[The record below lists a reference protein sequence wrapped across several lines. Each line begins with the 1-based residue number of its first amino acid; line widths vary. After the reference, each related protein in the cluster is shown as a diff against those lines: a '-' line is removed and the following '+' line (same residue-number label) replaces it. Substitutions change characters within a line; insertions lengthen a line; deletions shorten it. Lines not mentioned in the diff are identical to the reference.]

1 MLRIDGEVELP
12 QTFSFGDLAEI
23 DASFQIADMSTIDAT
38 RKGGAVQLEGLLQRV
53 SVLTTATYIGLHAS
67 TDDFH
72 ASIPLAAIRE
82 KSFLIYELDG
92 KPLELS
98 AGGPARFYIVDH
110 AACHTEEIDECANV
124 KFVDHIE
131 LTAGK
136 GFDNR
141 PEDDEEHAQLHRDE
155 KIE

>member
-1 MLRIDGEVELP
+1 MLRIDGEVESP
-12 QTFSFGDLAEI
+12 QAFSFRDLAEM
-23 DASFQIADMSTIDAT
+23 DGSFQIADMSTIDAT
-38 RKGGAVQLEGLLQRV
+38 RKGGAVKLEGLLQHV
-53 SVLTTATYIGLHAS
+53 SVRATATYIGLHAS

-82 KSFLIYELDG
+82 KSFLIYELAG
-92 KPLELS
+92 QPLELS
-98 AGGPARFYIVDH
+98 AGGPTRFYIADH
-110 AACHTEEIDECANV
+110 AACHTDEIDECANV